1 MCVGPLRFKRRQY
14 LLVTADRPSRL
25 LRPLRGGRTRTI
37 HTERMSSAAYVEPYQ
52 FVRCGSAGLGE
63 ERKRSDT
70 YV

>member
-25 LRPLRGGRTRTI
+25 LASSRRPYAYHTHRENEFRGD
-37 HTERMSSAAYVEPYQ
+37 YVDPYQ

>member
-25 LRPLRGGRTRTI
+25 LASSRRPY
-37 HTERMSSAAYVEPYQ
+37 ADYVDPYQ